1 MKIKVNGQPDQIIDF
16 QYSGDTEDI
25 KEDEIRENIEEIK
38 RITLRK
44 IKGIQNVEHLIPKF
58 KIRHS
63 NHTTNLLPS
72 DLHARK
78 KDKTEIL
85 KGVFE
90 ILNNPETI
98 LSLVYLPLPASQ
110 YLNGSNPWVGIAD
123 KDTHGRQVGGS
134 IHKKS
139 KKGKKQ
145 KRKKTRKKGS
155 KKKRKRSKKSR

>member
-1 MKIKVNGQPDQIIDF
+1 MQIKVDGKPDQIIDF
-16 QYSGDTEDI
+16 QYSGDTKDI
-25 KEDEIRENIEEIK
+25 TEDEIRENIEEIK

-58 KIRHS
+58 KIRHI
-63 NHTTNLLPS
+63 NRTTNLLPS
-72 DLHARK
+72 DLHAR

-110 YLNGSNPWVGIAD
+110 FANGSNPWVGIAD
-123 KDTHGRQVGGS
+123 KDTHGRKVGGS

-139 KKGKKQ
+139 KKGKKT
-145 KRKKTRKKGS
+145 KKEKN
-155 KKKRKRSKKSR
+155 